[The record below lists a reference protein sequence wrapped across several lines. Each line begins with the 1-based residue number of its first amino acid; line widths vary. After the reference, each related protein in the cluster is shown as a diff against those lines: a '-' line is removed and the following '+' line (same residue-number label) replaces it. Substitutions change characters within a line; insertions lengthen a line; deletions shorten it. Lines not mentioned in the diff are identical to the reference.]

1 MSRLFI
7 IRHGQASFLSD
18 NYDQLSENGCSQAK
32 FLGENLSSQDI
43 VFDAVYCGNLVRQ
56 VDTAEIVKSVYDKK
70 HINFPITRREDFINE
85 INLLVNKKNTKNLN
99 YLKLNY
105 AIKVNLL
112 LRRIFKDYV

>member
-32 FLGENLSSQDI
+32 FLGENLLSQDI
-43 VFDAVYCGNLVRQ
+43 VFDSVYCGNLVRQ

-70 HINFPITRREDFINE
+70 HINFPEIQKREH
-85 INLLVNKKNTKNLN
+85 LN
-99 YLKLNY
+99 
-105 AIKVNLL
+105 
-112 LRRIFKDYV
+112 